1 MAVQD
6 PGLYEAGWTPLMAA
20 AVADRVEV
28 AERLLAAAGLG
39 VAPLVAATNKYGQV
53 RARRCL
59 RVQHSPCCRALAG
72 SATTLPALVAGVAFD
87 AADSALH
94 PTEHDIGRAPAQQ
107 LAQHALLRC
116 VLSCTF

>member
-1 MAVQD
+1 VAVQD

-28 AERLLAAAGLG
+28 AERLLAAAGPG

-59 RVQHSPCCRALAG
+59 RVQHPPCCRALAG
-72 SATTLPALVAGVAFD
+72 SATTLPALVQ
-87 AADSALH
+87 ALH
-94 PTEHDIGRAPAQQ
+94 LMRRTLPCILLNMTLDAPAQQ
-107 LAQHALLRC
+107 LAQHVLFCCL
-116 VLSCTF
+116 LSCTF